1 MLQLNKI
8 AQFSI
13 VFAFFALSMSLF
25 SCSDQVIS
33 GSGGYSDVALNRN
46 SSEYDIKRLKEVEVV
61 GNSFWGVPYMKNK
74 ESKNKSGFIFRFNGV
89 SLFRTPSFLPV
100 VTLLAT
106 TVSAGLALEPV
117 FGYKKETLS
126 FGNGQTFQMDNLDK
140 PNLHWAL
147 ASILS
152 LPITGALNNQ
162 IYSNIAVSN
171 AMHEMNYQLVKQNP
185 DVDVF
190 SNPKYS
196 IYNQRGLWKTE
207 ANVKANVLGSRIR
220 TERVVVPKP

>member
-1 MLQLNKI
+1 MLQLNKVVHSS
-8 AQFSI
+8 F
-13 VFAFFALSMSLF
+13 VLAFFVLFMSLS
-25 SCSDQVIS
+25 SCSNQVIS
-33 GSGGYSDVALNRN
+33 SSGGYSDIALNRN
-46 SSEYDIKRLKEVEVV
+46 SSEYDIRRLKEVEVV
-61 GNSFWGVPYMKNK
+61 GNSFWGIPYMKNK

-117 FGYKKETLS
+117 FGYKKETIN
-126 FGNGQTFQMDNLDK
+126 FGNGQSFQIENLDK

-190 SNPKYS
+190 SNPKYGIS
-196 IYNQRGLWKTE
+196 NQRGLWRTE

>member
-1 MLQLNKI
+1 MLQLNKVV
-8 AQFSI
+8 QLS
-13 VFAFFALSMSLF
+13 VFFALSVSLF

-89 SLFRTPSFLPV
+89 SLYRTPSFLPV

-117 FGYKKETLS
+117 FGYKKETVR
-126 FGNGQTFQMDNLDK
+126 FGNQSFQIDNLDK

-196 IYNQRGLWKTE
+196 IFNQRGLWKTE

>member
-1 MLQLNKI
+1 MLQLNKVLQL
-8 AQFSI
+8 A
-13 VFAFFALSMSLF
+13 VFFALSVSLF

-89 SLFRTPSFLPV
+89 SLYRTPSFLPV

-117 FGYKKETLS
+117 FGYKKETVR
-126 FGNGQTFQMDNLDK
+126 FGNQSFQIDNLDK

-196 IYNQRGLWKTE
+196 IFNQRGLWKTE

>member
-1 MLQLNKI
+1 MLQINKI
-8 AQFSI
+8 GQLAI
-13 VFAFFALSMSLF
+13 VFAFFAFTMSMS
-25 SCSDQVIS
+25 SCSNQVIS

-61 GNSFWGVPYMKNK
+61 GNSFWGIPYMKNK

-100 VTLLAT
+100 VTLLAS
-106 TVSAGLALEPV
+106 TVGAGMVLEPV
-117 FGYKKETLS
+117 FGYKKEIIRDS
-126 FGNGQTFQMDNLDK
+126 YGQRVELLK
-140 PNLHWAL
+140 PNLHWAI
-147 ASILS
+147 ASVLS
-152 LPITGALNNQ
+152 LPLTGALNNQ

-185 DVDVF
+185 EIDVF

-196 IYNQRGLWKTE
+196 ISNQQGFWKTE

>member
-1 MLQLNKI
+1 MLQLNKVV
-8 AQFSI
+8 QLTV
-13 VFAFFALSMSLF
+13 VFAFFVLSMSLT
-25 SCSDQVIS
+25 SCSNQVIS
-33 GSGGYSDVALNRN
+33 GSGGYSDISLNRN
-46 SSEYDIKRLKEVEVV
+46 SSEYDIRRLKEVEVV
-61 GNSFWGVPYMKNK
+61 GNSFWGIPYMKIK

-117 FGYKKETLS
+117 FGYKKETFS
-126 FGNGQTFQMDNLDK
+126 FGSGQSYQIDNLDK

-190 SNPKYS
+190 SNPKYV
-196 IYNQRGLWKTE
+196 INNQRGLWRTG